1 MFKPASHTDGD
12 SGLMNVP
19 TKLKEQTRPG
29 SRRRRLLIAPAAVV
43 AVVGLLVANAVAVGQ
58 QSAEATGDST
68 LPLDGGNIYVR
79 QDGPRDAPAVVLIH
93 GLAGSTRWWDSL
105 TPLLARSHRV
115 IRIDLL
121 GHGQSAKPAGPGYE
135 IPEQGRRVGQALD
148 RLGVKHVIVVGHST
162 GGWVATALA
171 EQRPDLVIALA
182 LIDTGPRL
190 DADISKGPATQL
202 MSVPIVG
209 QLLWRLRTDSLIRKA
224 ASNGF
229 SRPGYQIPQ
238 QIIDDLRGI
247 HRDIA
252 GSRRLPKP
260 TRAPR
265 PADSPQQ
272 AAAGDLRHGRPE
284 MAILIRRRIRCRSR
298 RKGRV
303 AAQRRTLADARES
316 TRYRHTPPRLHRL
329 RARQPA
335 VRAPLLCLLRSGK
348 LRCRGSWRVGY
359 TLATRLRLRLHEI
372 SEIVGGLVIMPASP
386 AVITGFIAAAS
397 R

>member
-1 MFKPASHTDGD
+1 LFKPAPHTDGD

-19 TKLKEQTRPG
+19 TKLKDQIRAG

-43 AVVGLLVANAVAVGQ
+43 AVVGLLLANAVAVGQ
-58 QSAEATGDST
+58 QGAEATGDST

-202 MSVPIVG
+202 MSVPIIG

-238 QIIDDLRGI
+238 QIINDLGGI
-247 HRDIA
+247 TYHAFTATSRAARDYLKQRA
-252 GSRRLPKP
+252 LPDRLTALSK
-260 TRAPR
+260 
-265 PADSPQQ
+265 
-272 AAAGDLRHGRPE
+272 
-284 MAILIRRRIRCRSR
+284 
-298 RKGRV
+298 
-303 AAQRRTLADARES
+303 
-316 TRYRHTPPRLHRL
+316 
-329 RARQPA
+329 
-335 VRAPLLCLLRSGK
+335 PLLVIFGKEDRRWRSASAAEYAAVPGARVELLPGVGHSPM
-348 LRCRGSWRVGY
+348 LENPPETATLLLAFIGSVLGNRQ
-359 TLATRLRLRLHEI
+359 
-372 SEIVGGLVIMPASP
+372 
-386 AVITGFIAAAS
+386 
-397 R
+397 